1 MKRIQLP
8 VGAYFHV
15 SNRGID
21 KKLIFSEPTDY
32 KRFIAY
38 LFLLNTQEKLRATDL
53 IDRHGL
59 DDVLTYP
66 IKKPLVAIGAYCL
79 TPQAFHIYMTPLI
92 KGGLSKFMQRLQT
105 AYTMFFNEQR
115 GRSGVLFQGAFK
127 VKNISREIE
136 TKFIFSYIHLN
147 AATIIDPDWV
157 SMDARDFL
165 RVRDDVSTYPY
176 SSLHEYISKRHA
188 ITDPSKFPTFI
199 AGTRGVD
206 DQTSLWIRS
215 RDEGLKSGFT
225 L

>member
-1 MKRIQLP
+1 MRRIQIP

-15 SNRGID
+15 SNRGVD
-21 KKLIFSEPTDY
+21 KKIIFSEPTDY

-38 LFLLNTQEKLRATDL
+38 LFLLNTQEKLRATDI

-79 TPQAFHIYMTPLI
+79 MPQAFHIYMTPLT

-127 VKNISREIE
+127 VKNIMREVE

-147 AATIIDPDWV
+147 AAAIIDPDWV

-176 SSLHEYISKRHA
+176 SSLHEYISRKHT
-188 ITDPSKFPTFI
+188 ITDPSKFPKFI
-199 AGTRGVD
+199 SAAKNVD
-206 DQTSLWIRS
+206 DQTSLWLRS
-215 RDEGLKSGFT
+215 RDEGLKSGFM